1 MANDLGEFLKARR
14 SLLRPRDVG
23 LTAIG
28 RRRVAGLRRDELAR
42 LAGVSEHYLVR
53 LEQGRDRN
61 PSPQVL
67 GALAAALRLDEG
79 TTAHL
84 HALAAGPA
92 PSTVDEPLAP
102 GVRRLLDAWV
112 GVPAYVRNPRLDVL
126 AANALAVALSP
137 MYEPGRNLL
146 RELFLSPPVRA
157 LLPDWADLAGGTVA
171 ALRAGADPHD
181 PAVAALVAQVAAGS
195 DTFRR
200 LWDRHDARPIGQDVK
215 RFAHPV
221 VGALILH
228 RQALEVAGTGQLVVA
243 YQAEP
248 GSPTAARLALL
259 VP

>member
-1 MANDLGEFLKARR
+1 MNDLGEFLKARR
-14 SLLRPRDVG
+14 SLLRPEDVG
-23 LTAIG
+23 LPAIG

-67 GALAAALRLDEG
+67 TALAAALRLDEG

-84 HALAAGPA
+84 HTLAAGPR

-102 GVRRLLDAWV
+102 GVRQLLDAWT
-112 GVPAYVRNPRLDVL
+112 GVPAYVRNRRLDVL
-126 AANALAVALSP
+126 AGNALAVALSP
-137 MYEPGRNLL
+137 MYEQGRNLA
-146 RELFLSPPVRA
+146 REIFLSPPVRA
-157 LLPDWADLAGGTVA
+157 LLPDWDDLAAGTVA
-171 ALRAGADPHD
+171 ALRAGADPRD
-181 PAVAALVAQVAAGS
+181 PGVVALVAEVAAASG
-195 DTFRR
+195 TFRR
-200 LWDRHDARPIGQDVK
+200 LWDRHDARPTGQDVK

-221 VGALILH
+221 VGPLTLH
-228 RQALEVAGTGQLVVA
+228 RHALEVAGTGQLVVA

-248 GSPTAARLALL
+248 GSGSAARLALL